1 VFSYRQASARPQCS
15 CSCHNQHQQVGYDSG
30 LSSIL
35 HNDLHRLDVTE
46 RIQFRVAA
54 TVYKCLH
61 SMAPAYLTELCSP
74 IAAST
79 SRHGMLRS
87 ATTSNLV
94 IPRCRPSTYGATAPV
109 PSVSLVQSAGMLYQ
123 IVWSHQTFHL
133 IVSDTSWKHF
143 YFVDTWPS
151 TISTTSAH

>member
-1 VFSYRQASARPQCS
+1 MFSYRQASARPQCS

-94 IPRCRPSTYGATAPV
+94 ISLQT
-109 PSVSLVQSAGMLYQ
+109 VSLRHPCLQCRWSSLLECFTGLYEVTRP
-123 IVWSHQTFHL
+123 I
-133 IVSDTSWKHF
+133 I
-143 YFVDTWPS
+143 
-151 TISTTSAH
+151 